1 MDTEELKTYFE
12 GYLEGSRSSYPNI
25 SGNISVR
32 YDNVVE
38 NFDEVFTAIT
48 IAGEV
53 TNEWLC
59 ETVLL
64 LSEKYPRKTICW
76 EYNPLNQVV
85 IELHDSPTNPGEV
98 YDTTSSQLTQG

>member
-1 MDTEELKTYFE
+1 MDTNELKTYFE
-12 GYLEGSRSSYPNI
+12 GYLEGSRSVHPNI
-25 SGNISVR
+25 SRNITVS
-32 YDNVVE
+32 YTNMVE

-48 IAGEV
+48 ISGEV

-98 YDTTSSQLTQG
+98 YDTVSSYSTQG